1 MPLVI
6 CANTET
12 AMRRRP
18 HPEASATE
26 TLRSAGVHPSND
38 LSSVPTMPWNIVTH
52 SLQSDR
58 PAAKY
63 KLQRR
68 AGVACTFVGNTDCC
82 YAQPVRRNGKAD
94 DRNAFCSPDF
104 CLGQLEA

>member
-1 MPLVI
+1 
-6 CANTET
+6 
-12 AMRRRP
+12 
-18 HPEASATE
+18 
-26 TLRSAGVHPSND
+26 
-38 LSSVPTMPWNIVTH
+38 MPWNIVTH

-82 YAQPVRRNGKAD
+82 YAQPVRRND
-94 DRNAFCSPDF
+94 DKNAFCSPDF